1 MPRWQRQ
8 RALNE
13 AAMKPLIAHVVYRFG
28 VGGLENG
35 VVNLINRMPSD
46 RWRHAVVSLTDV
58 SAAFRTR
65 IERDDVVFESIRK
78 PAGQLIGQYPRL
90 TRLFRKLQPT
100 IVHTRNLAALEACIP
115 AYAAAVPIRVHSE
128 HGWDVHDLRGMRRR
142 YAWIRRM
149 YRPFIHRYIALSRD
163 LEQYLVSR
171 VHVPPEQIV
180 QIYNGVDTRR
190 FCPRSGDRPAIA
202 DCPFRDPNLWL
213 VGTVG
218 RMEGVKDPLNLARAF
233 IRALEIA
240 PAVRQQMRLVMIGD
254 GSLRHSVLRLLQQ
267 NGVAPLA
274 WLPGERHDVPDI
286 MRALDCFVLP
296 SLAEG
301 ISNTVLEAMASGL
314 PVVATDVGGNGEL
327 IEHELTGHLA
337 PAADPDSLAFA
348 MLRYHLHP
356 DSACKAGMAA
366 RQAAERKFALDRMIA
381 QYVDV
386 YEQLIVAEQSRLQNR
401 SSSSASGNMT
411 RT

>member
-1 MPRWQRQ
+1 
-8 RALNE
+8 
-13 AAMKPLIAHVVYRFG
+13 MKPLIAHVVYRFG

-35 VVNLINRMPSD
+35 VVNLINRMPHD

-90 TRLFRKLQPT
+90 TRLFRKLQPA

-115 AYAAAVPIRVHSE
+115 AYAAGVGIRVHSE

-163 LEQYLVSR
+163 LEQYLISR

-180 QIYNGVDTRR
+180 QIYNGVDTLR
-190 FCPRSGDRPAIA
+190 FHPRSGQRLAIP

-213 VGTVG
+213 VGSVG

-254 GSLRHSVLRLLQQ
+254 GSLRNAVLRLLQQ

-301 ISNTVLEAMASGL
+301 ISNTILEAMASGL

-327 IEHELTGHLA
+327 IDHELTGHLV

-356 DSACKAGMAA
+356 DSAWKAGMAA
-366 RQAAERKFALDRMIA
+366 RNAAERKFALDRMIA

-386 YEQLIVAEQSRLQNR
+386 YDQLIAAEQSRLQAGP
-401 SSSSASGNMT
+401 SSSASDNMT